1 MKEPLNILRHEHRLI
16 GRVIRALDSMCLQLQ
31 LGDQPPVE
39 KLAAFVDFIQNFV
52 NEFHHGN
59 EEQYL
64 MPMLQRQEEFS
75 GGFALAAIENEHRL
89 ESELT
94 KELSYT
100 LIEYQRGGSKAT
112 QAFVNVAREY
122 AAHLMGHM
130 QREDHL
136 LLRVAD
142 DVLSEEDKATLM
154 DQFIRARSVFGEARY
169 QQYERISI
177 SLEDAS
183 VF

>member
-16 GRVIRALDSMCLQLQ
+16 GRVIRALNSMCLQLQ
-31 LGDQPPVE
+31 LGDRPPVE

-59 EEQYL
+59 EERYL
-64 MPMLQRQEEFS
+64 IPMLKRQEEFS
-75 GGFALAAIENEHRL
+75 GGFALAAIENEHKL
-89 ESELT
+89 ETELT

-100 LIEYQRGGSKAT
+100 LIEYQREGSQAT
-112 QAFVNVAREY
+112 QAFVNVAHEY

-136 LLRVAD
+136 LFRVAD

-154 DQFIRARSVFGEARY
+154 GQFTRARYDFGEARY
-169 QQYERISI
+169 QQYEQVSL
-177 SLEDAS
+177 SLEDTA

>member
-16 GRVIRALDSMCLQLQ
+16 GRVIRALDSICLQLQ

-59 EEQYL
+59 EDKYL

-75 GGFALAAIENEHRL
+75 GGFALAAIENEHKL

-94 KELSYT
+94 KELCYT
-100 LIEYQRGGSKAT
+100 LIEYQRGGLEAT
-112 QAFVNVAREY
+112 KAFVGVAREY
-122 AAHLMGHM
+122 ASHLMGHM

-136 LLRVAD
+136 LFRVAD
-142 DVLSEEDKATLM
+142 DVLSSEDKATLM
-154 DQFIRARSVFGEARY
+154 EQFTCARGDFGEERY
-169 QQYERISI
+169 QQYERISLA
-177 SLEDAS
+177 LEDTA

>member
-52 NEFHHGN
+52 NEYHHGN
-59 EEQYL
+59 EEQHL
-64 MPMLQRQEEFS
+64 IPMLQRQEEFS

-100 LIEYQRGGSKAT
+100 LIEYQRGGSQAT
-112 QAFVNVAREY
+112 QAFINVAREY
-122 AAHLMGHM
+122 VAHLMGHM

-142 DVLSEEDKATLM
+142 DVLSDVDKAALM
-154 DQFIRARSVFGEARY
+154 EQFTRARGVFGEERY
-169 QQYERISI
+169 RKYERVSLA
-177 SLEDAS
+177 LEDSA